1 MKWMYGMEEKNKPAI
16 LLLVIVMTIV
26 ASNVLEKKFMTDM
39 GKSISSIYKDRLV
52 PSAGLF
58 HINDLMFTKRLLL
71 EEYLLDAD
79 VQSRQEVS
87 RQLQICNAR
96 IDSLLQ
102 AYELTYLVEEEGRK
116 LKDFKHMMRT
126 YNGLEALYLSASPPQ
141 EHLRSY
147 TTRMGP
153 LFKQMHGELMSLS
166 RIQTAEGRALLEG
179 SQVITGNASLIS
191 NLQIAMVVVIALAV
205 QALLRNSRSLIP
217 KNLQNFRLN

>member
-16 LLLVIVMTIV
+16 LLLVIVITIV

-71 EEYLLDAD
+71 EEYLLDPD
-79 VQSRQEVS
+79 EQSRQEVS

-96 IDSLLQ
+96 IDSLLR

-116 LKDFKHMMRT
+116 LKDFKGMMRT
-126 YNGLEALYLSASPPQ
+126 YNGREALYLSGSPAQ

-147 TTRMGP
+147 TTGMGP

-166 RIQTAEGRALLEG
+166 RIQTAEGRALLED

>member
-1 MKWMYGMEEKNKPAI
+1 MKWMYGMEERNKPAL
-16 LLLVIVMTIV
+16 LLLVIIITIV
-26 ASNVLEKKFMTDM
+26 ASNFLEKKFITDM

-71 EEYLLDAD
+71 EEYLLNPQEQDAE
-79 VQSRQEVS
+79 QVS
-87 RQLQICNAR
+87 RQLQRCNAR

-102 AYELTYLVEEEGRK
+102 AYEVTYLVEEESRQLMNFKRK
-116 LKDFKHMMRT
+116 VRE
-126 YNGLEALYLSASPPQ
+126 YNTLEDLYLSGPSAPD
-141 EHLRSY
+141 HLRRY
-147 TTRMGP
+147 TAQMGP
-153 LFKQMHGELMSLS
+153 LFKQMHGELMCLS
-166 RIQTAEGRALLEG
+166 RIQTTEGLALLEG

-205 QALLRNSRSLIP
+205 QALLRTSRSLIP

>member
-1 MKWMYGMEEKNKPAI
+1 MKWIYGMEDKNKPAL
-16 LLLVIVMTIV
+16 LLLVIVVTIV
-26 ASNVLEKKFMTDM
+26 ASNFLEKKFITDM
-39 GKSISSIYKDRLV
+39 GKSMSSIYKDRLV

-71 EEYLLDAD
+71 EEYLLNPDEHG
-79 VQSRQEVS
+79 REEVR

-102 AYELTYLVEEEGRK
+102 AYEGTYLVEEESRQ
-116 LKDFKHMMRT
+116 LMDFKGKVRE
-126 YNGLEALYLSASPPQ
+126 YNVLENLYLSDPPAPG
-141 EHLRSY
+141 HLHIY
-147 TTRMGP
+147 TAQMGP

-166 RIQTAEGRALLEG
+166 RIQTAEGLALLEG

-205 QALLRNSRSLIP
+205 QALLRSSRSLIP